1 MKKLI
6 LIVAAGLMTFTAFAQ
21 PKEEKDGFQFTTVKA
36 NPITSVKN
44 QASSGTCWCF
54 SGISLAES
62 EAIRLGTATPE
73 TIDLSEMFVVGN
85 TYIDR
90 AVKYVRTDGHV
101 SYGQGSSC
109 KDVFYSMK
117 EHGIVPNSEMPG
129 LNYGTETHRHGELA
143 AVCKGFVQAIATNPN
158 KTLSPV
164 WKDALK
170 GIVEAYLGKFPE
182 KFTVNGR
189 EYTPKEYFASLKI
202 NPDDYI
208 DFTSWTHIPYYE
220 MSPVEVGDN
229 WRWEYA
235 YNIPLDEM
243 IKVFDYAIDKGYTIA
258 WGADV
263 SEQGFT
269 RSGIA
274 VVPDPEYVNKAKE
287 RGTDEAKW
295 LGVTSPTAK
304 FEVKGPV
311 KEMEIT
317 PENRQ

>member
-6 LIVAAGLMTFTAFAQ
+6 LLAAAGLMTFTAFAQ

-117 EHGIVPNSEMPG
+117 DHGIVPNSEMPG
-129 LNYGTETHRHGELA
+129 LNYPRLERRAQRHRRGIPRQIPREIQRQRQGVHPEGILRFTEAQPRRLYRLHLLDPR
-143 AVCKGFVQAIATNPN
+143 
-158 KTLSPV
+158 
-164 WKDALK
+164 
-170 GIVEAYLGKFPE
+170 
-182 KFTVNGR
+182 
-189 EYTPKEYFASLKI
+189 SL
-202 NPDDYI
+202 
-208 DFTSWTHIPYYE
+208 
-220 MSPVEVGDN
+220 
-229 WRWEYA
+229 
-235 YNIPLDEM
+235 L
-243 IKVFDYAIDKGYTIA
+243 
-258 WGADV
+258 
-263 SEQGFT
+263 
-269 RSGIA
+269 
-274 VVPDPEYVNKAKE
+274 
-287 RGTDEAKW
+287 
-295 LGVTSPTAK
+295 
-304 FEVKGPV
+304 
-311 KEMEIT
+311 
-317 PENRQ
+317 